1 MYEKRSLVVTDGE
14 KRSVYILKHNVKWK
28 RENFTFTI
36 SQFITHMD
44 RFSVKQCP
52 CLSSA
57 AATLMNAPQTN
68 VSPVCYHPCW
78 TLTNPLAS
86 FTLQLLFFAEVI
98 GKHPFTARLHTP
110 IQNVASPSTV
120 QAQFAQY
127 FNSHE
132 CRFLLFLCILSSDTV
147 HTARAV
153 RILLLPLDI
162 IAGQTLLGTNTTG
175 KTHRYT
181 QGSKNWNEKHLYN

>member
-1 MYEKRSLVVTDGE
+1 MNS
-14 KRSVYILKHNVKWK
+14 
-28 RENFTFTI
+28 
-36 SQFITHMD
+36 
-44 RFSVKQCP
+44 FSVKQCS

-57 AATLMNAPQTN
+57 AATLMNAPRTN
-68 VSPVCYHPCW
+68 ASPVCYHPCW

-98 GKHPFTARLHTP
+98 GKHPFTARLHTS
-110 IQNVASPSTV
+110 IQNVASPSPV
-120 QAQFAQY
+120 RAPFAQY
-127 FNSHE
+127 FNSHGL
-132 CRFLLFLCILSSDTV
+132 CFLLFLCFLSSNTV

-162 IAGQTLLGTNTTG
+162 IADHTLLGTNTTG

-181 QGSKNWNEKHLYN
+181 QGSTNKKRKASL